1 MTKSPYEYIAEPIK
15 AWCEENYYTDFI
27 VTIWVGDHETT
38 QFLEFDGSCADFVWQ
53 NDWWEGEKDVR
64 LVGFAALDDIRIQNY
79 KALTNYHLIVSKT
92 PYELAE
98 WIADILNHCDNKMP
112 EELCRQSC
120 PLYKCCNDQPS
131 DNIEA
136 WLNAPAEDIV

>member
-27 VTIWVGDHETT
+27 VTIRVGDHETT
-38 QFLEFDGSCADFVWQ
+38 EYLGLTNDGCNFVWE
-53 NDWWEGEKDVR
+53 NDWWEGEEDVR

-79 KALTNYHLIVSKT
+79 PALTNYHLIVSKT
-92 PYELAE
+92 PYELAD
-98 WIADILNHCDNKMP
+98 WIAQILTYHNVKMYVKC
-112 EELCRQSC
+112 ERSC
-120 PLYKCCNDQPS
+120 PLYKCCNDGP

-136 WLNAPAEDIV
+136 WLNAPAEVHI